1 MKTDQFQ
8 LSSVASDTEDKSLL
22 RRKKKKKKSYS
33 RRKTKVLVGKVENE
47 VIITQKIWKMAS
59 IRIGKEST

>member
-1 MKTDQFQ
+1 MTQKIK
-8 LSSVASDTEDKSLL
+8 AYSDG
-22 RRKKKKKKSYS
+22 KKKKKKSYS

>member
-22 RRKKKKKKSYS
+22 RRKKKKKKI
-33 RRKTKVLVGKVENE
+33 L
-47 VIITQKIWKMAS
+47 
-59 IRIGKEST
+59 

>member
-1 MKTDQFQ
+1 MLPVTQKIK
-8 LSSVASDTEDKSLL
+8 AYSDG
-22 RRKKKKKKSYS
+22 KKKKKKSYS

>member
-1 MKTDQFQ
+1 MTQKIKPY
-8 LSSVASDTEDKSLL
+8 SEG
-22 RRKKKKKKSYS
+22 KKKKSYS

-47 VIITQKIWKMAS
+47 VIIIQKIWKMAS

>member
-8 LSSVASDTEDKSLL
+8 LSSVASDTEDKTLL
-22 RRKKKKKKSYS
+22 RGEKKKSYS

-47 VIITQKIWKMAS
+47 VIIIQKIWKMAS

>member
-8 LSSVASDTEDKSLL
+8 LSSVASDTEDKTLL
-22 RRKKKKKKSYS
+22 RGEKKKKSYS

-47 VIITQKIWKMAS
+47 VIIIQKIWKMAS